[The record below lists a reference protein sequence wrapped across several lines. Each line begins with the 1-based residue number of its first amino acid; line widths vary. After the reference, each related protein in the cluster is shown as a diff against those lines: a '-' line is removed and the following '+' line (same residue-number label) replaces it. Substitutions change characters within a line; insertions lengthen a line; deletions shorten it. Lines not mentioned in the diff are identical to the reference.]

1 LTADFGKDS
10 VISDQFDQPVLFLA
24 LFGVD
29 RMTADFGKDSVI
41 SDQFDQPVL
50 FLVLFGV
57 DRSVSSPV
65 PLFLFSASGQHA
77 P

>member
-10 VISDQFDQPVLFLA
+10 VISDKFDQPLLFL
-24 LFGVD
+24 LF
-29 RMTADFGKDSVI
+29 
-41 SDQFDQPVL
+41 
-50 FLVLFGV
+50 FGV

-65 PLFLFSASGQHA
+65 PLFLFLASGQHA